1 MNLVFGPCPE
11 RNLHMHASPDFISI
25 IMPAYNAE
33 RTISVSINSVIS
45 QTWQDWE
52 LIIIDDCSTDRTA
65 HIICKYESS
74 DTRIRHIRNSQN
86 SGVAS
91 SRNTGLLQAQ
101 GVWIAFLDSDDC
113 WEPNKLALQLDFAH
127 HMQANFTFTGSAFMD
142 QDGRRLSHQLNVP
155 LEVTFHQLLKQN
167 IISCSSVLVRTELML
182 RYPMGAD
189 HMHED
194 FAVWLQILRDN
205 RLKAYGLNQP
215 LLIYRLSASSKSG
228 NKLKAARMTFRVYR
242 YIGLSYPSA
251 FYYWCWYTV
260 RSLSKYRKI
269 KQFGLAQ

>member
-1 MNLVFGPCPE
+1 
-11 RNLHMHASPDFISI
+11 MHASPDFISI

-155 LEVTFHQLLKQN
+155 LEVTFHQL
-167 IISCSSVLVRTELML
+167 
-182 RYPMGAD
+182 
-189 HMHED
+189 
-194 FAVWLQILRDN
+194 
-205 RLKAYGLNQP
+205 
-215 LLIYRLSASSKSG
+215 
-228 NKLKAARMTFRVYR
+228 
-242 YIGLSYPSA
+242 
-251 FYYWCWYTV
+251 
-260 RSLSKYRKI
+260 
-269 KQFGLAQ
+269 